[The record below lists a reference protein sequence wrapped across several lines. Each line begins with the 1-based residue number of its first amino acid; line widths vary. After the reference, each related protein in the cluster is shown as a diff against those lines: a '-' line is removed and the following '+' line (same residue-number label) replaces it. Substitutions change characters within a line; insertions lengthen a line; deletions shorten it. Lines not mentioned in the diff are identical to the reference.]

1 MSKYSRRR
9 VLRGMLNGTA
19 VSVALPFLN
28 CFLNSNGTALASG
41 KPMPVRFGTWFWGL
55 GATNAIFVPKK
66 VGLDYDIPTQLSP
79 IERIRH
85 HVNLFTN
92 LMAFRDGEPNLCHH
106 SGWVIGRA
114 GIAPKSEVDK
124 PGETIDIT
132 VANQIGRTTRFRTL
146 TATATG
152 DFRNTVSYESAN
164 APNPPDIS
172 PISFYAR
179 LFGPDFQD
187 PNAPSFTPNPR
198 AMARRSV
205 LSGVMGEIKGLER
218 SVGTEDRRRLDE
230 YFTGLRHLEQQFDQQ
245 LTKPEQIAACHAP
258 PALTSEPRMGN
269 EESLVAERHRMLTE
283 LMVMAVAC
291 DQTRVFNM
299 TYSDASAN
307 TTQAGYEKPHHTTT
321 HEERV
326 EEQYGYQPHCAW
338 FSARAIEAWASFVEA
353 FTKVKEGDG
362 TLLDNMLIYANTDH
376 GEARVHSLD
385 KMVAFTAG
393 RAGGKVKAGLH
404 IDAAQTSVTR
414 VGFTAMRAMG
424 LDIPAWGVRSNNTS
438 KEFGEILAD
447 SRKS

>member
-19 VSVALPFLN
+19 VTVALPFLN

-41 KPMPVRFGTWFWGL
+41 AAMPVRFGTWFWGL
-55 GATNAIFVPKK
+55 GATNPIFVPKK
-66 VGLDYDIPTQLSP
+66 VGRDYDMPTQFAPLAP
-79 IERIRH
+79 VRDYI
-85 HVNLFTN
+85 NLFTN
-92 LMAFRDGEPNLCHH
+92 LTAYRDGEPNLCHH

-114 GIAPKSEVDK
+114 GIAPKQGGDK
-124 PGETIDIT
+124 PGETLDIT
-132 VANQIGRTTRFRTL
+132 VANQIGRATRFRTL
-146 TATATG
+146 TAAATG

-164 APNPPDIS
+164 APNPPEVS
-172 PISFYAR
+172 PLSFYTR

-187 PNAPSFTPNPR
+187 PNAPTFTPNAR
-198 AMARRSV
+198 VMARKSV
-205 LSGVMGEIKGLER
+205 LSGVMGEIKSLDAA
-218 SVGTEDRRRLDE
+218 VGAEDRHRLDE

-245 LTKPEQIAACHAP
+245 LTKPEPIAACHAP
-258 PALTSEPRMGN
+258 VAVAKDPKMGN

-291 DQTRVFNM
+291 NQTRVFNM
-299 TYSDASAN
+299 SYSDAQAN

-338 FSARAIEAWASFVEA
+338 FASHAILAWASFVEA

-362 TLLDNMLIYANTDH
+362 TLLDNVLIYANTDH
-376 GEARVHSLD
+376 GDPRVHSLD

-393 RAGGKVKAGLH
+393 RAGGRVKTGLH
-404 IDAAQTSVTR
+404 IDAAETPVTR
-414 VGFTAMRAMG
+414 VGYTAMRVMG
-424 LDIPAWGVRSNNTS
+424 LDIPSWGARSNNTS
-438 KEFGEILAD
+438 KHFTEIVV
-447 SRKS
+447 